1 MVDKE
6 DNTNNHSYLAYG
18 LERLLPLRQH
28 CSAAREY
35 IYQQYRQLG
44 SVKIRVRPWDITLP
58 LRVVFPW
65 VCADH

>member
-44 SVKIRVRPWDITLP
+44 SVKIRVRPWLELSP
-58 LRVVFPW
+58 AERHLSVGM
-65 VCADH
+65 C